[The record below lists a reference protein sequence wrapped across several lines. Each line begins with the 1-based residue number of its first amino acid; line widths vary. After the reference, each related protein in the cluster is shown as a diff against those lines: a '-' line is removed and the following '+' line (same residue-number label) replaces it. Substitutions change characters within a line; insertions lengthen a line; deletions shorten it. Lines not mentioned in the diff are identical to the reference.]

1 MAGTLPEAPPTLEVC
16 KASARLTQ
24 PLWRCGADDATLDG
38 RTARARDAARAS
50 WYDASVITF
59 DPPLVEGRLVR
70 RYKRFLAD
78 VQIGRD
84 TVVAHCPNPGSMR
97 TCADEG
103 GRVWLLRK
111 PATKL
116 GWSWELAEIGGR
128 GGALVS
134 VNTAR
139 GNQLVAGALATG
151 AIAELRGYD
160 TIEREVATG
169 DSRLD
174 FHLARGSRNR
184 DRAWVEVKTAT
195 MDGGAGA
202 AAFPDAVTTRGAR
215 HVDELRALRRRG
227 FRAVL
232 LFVVARS
239 GVTSVRPADEIDPGY
254 GAALRRAAAAGI
266 ELLAYAVELSVAGL
280 RLGRPVAVI
289 I

>member
-1 MAGTLPEAPPTLEVC
+1 MIE
-16 KASARLTQ
+16 
-24 PLWRCGADDATLDG
+24 
-38 RTARARDAARAS
+38 
-50 WYDASVITF
+50 F

-78 VQIGRD
+78 VRVGGD
-84 TVVAHCPNPGSMR
+84 TVIAHCPNPGSMR

-103 GRVWLLRK
+103 GRVWLQRK

-139 GNQLVAGALATG
+139 GNQLVASALASG

-160 TIEREVATG
+160 TISREVAVG

-174 FHLARGSRNR
+174 FLLARGPRNR

-195 MDGGAGA
+195 MDGGDAM
-202 AAFPDAVTTRGAR
+202 AAFPDAVTARGTR
-215 HVDELRALRRRG
+215 HLDELRALRRRG

-232 LFVVARS
+232 LFVVPRT
-239 GVTSVRPADEIDPGY
+239 GVRSVRPADEIDPTY
-254 GAALRRAAAAGI
+254 GAALRRASSAGV
-266 ELLAYAVELSVAGL
+266 ELLAYTIELSLSGL
-280 RLGRPVAVI
+280 HLGDRVPI
-289 I
+289 EL

>member
-1 MAGTLPEAPPTLEVC
+1 M
-16 KASARLTQ
+16 
-24 PLWRCGADDATLDG
+24 
-38 RTARARDAARAS
+38 
-50 WYDASVITF
+50 IIF

-78 VQIGRD
+78 VRIGRD

-97 TCADEG
+97 SCADEG
-103 GRVWLLRK
+103 GRVWLQRK

-116 GWSWELAEIGGR
+116 GWSWELAEIGGP

-139 GNQLVAGALATG
+139 GNQLVATALAAG

-160 TIEREVATG
+160 TITREVAAG

-174 FHLARGSRNR
+174 FHLARGPRNR

-195 MDGGAGA
+195 MDGGAGT
-202 AAFPDAVTTRGAR
+202 AAFPDAVTARGTR
-215 HVDELRALRRRG
+215 HLDELRALRRRG

-239 GVTSVRPADEIDPGY
+239 GVTRVRPADEIDPTY
-254 GAALRRAAAAGI
+254 GAALRRAAASGV
-266 ELLAYAVELSVAGL
+266 ELLAYTAELSLTGL
-280 RLGRPVAVI
+280 RLGHPVAVAL
-289 I
+289 

>member
-1 MAGTLPEAPPTLEVC
+1 MEVC

-151 AIAELRGYD
+151 TPTQPFTGTSRSTSRMPLRTTCAEGLSSKSPV
-160 TIEREVATG
+160 THEAAT
-169 DSRLD
+169 R
-174 FHLARGSRNR
+174 
-184 DRAWVEVKTAT
+184 
-195 MDGGAGA
+195 
-202 AAFPDAVTTRGAR
+202 
-215 HVDELRALRRRG
+215 
-227 FRAVL
+227 
-232 LFVVARS
+232 
-239 GVTSVRPADEIDPGY
+239 
-254 GAALRRAAAAGI
+254 
-266 ELLAYAVELSVAGL
+266 
-280 RLGRPVAVI
+280 
-289 I
+289 

>member
-1 MAGTLPEAPPTLEVC
+1 M
-16 KASARLTQ
+16 
-24 PLWRCGADDATLDG
+24 
-38 RTARARDAARAS
+38 
-50 WYDASVITF
+50 ITF

-78 VQIGRD
+78 VRIGRD

-103 GRVWLLRK
+103 GRVWLQRK

-139 GNQLVAGALATG
+139 GNQLVAAALATG
-151 AIAELRGYD
+151 AIGELRGYD
-160 TIEREVATG
+160 VIEREVATG

-174 FHLARGSRNR
+174 FRLARGARNR

-202 AAFPDAVTTRGAR
+202 AAFPDAVTARGVR
-215 HVDELRALRRRG
+215 HLDELRALRRRG

-239 GVTSVRPADEIDPGY
+239 GVTQVRPADEIDPTY
-254 GAALRRAAAAGI
+254 GAALRRAAAAGV
-266 ELLAYAVELSVAGL
+266 EVLAYGVELSLTSL
-280 RLGRPVAVI
+280 RIDESIRILL
-289 I
+289 

>member
-1 MAGTLPEAPPTLEVC
+1 M
-16 KASARLTQ
+16 
-24 PLWRCGADDATLDG
+24 
-38 RTARARDAARAS
+38 
-50 WYDASVITF
+50 IF

-78 VQIGRD
+78 VRIGRD

-97 TCADEG
+97 SCADEG
-103 GRVWLLRK
+103 GRVWLQRK

-116 GWSWELAEIGGR
+116 GWSWELAEIGGP

-139 GNQLVAGALATG
+139 GNQLVATALAAG

-160 TIEREVATG
+160 TITREVAAG

-174 FHLARGSRNR
+174 FHLARGPRNR

-195 MDGGAGA
+195 MDGGAGT
-202 AAFPDAVTTRGAR
+202 AAFPDAVTARGTR
-215 HVDELRALRRRG
+215 HLDELRALRRRG

-239 GVTSVRPADEIDPGY
+239 GVTRVRPADEIDPTY
-254 GAALRRAAAAGI
+254 GAALRRAAASGV
-266 ELLAYAVELSVAGL
+266 ELLAYTAELSLTGL
-280 RLGRPVAVI
+280 RLGRPVAVAL
-289 I
+289 

>member
-1 MAGTLPEAPPTLEVC
+1 VLV
-16 KASARLTQ
+16 
-24 PLWRCGADDATLDG
+24 
-38 RTARARDAARAS
+38 
-50 WYDASVITF
+50 F

-78 VQIGRD
+78 VRVGRD
-84 TVVAHCPNPGSMR
+84 TIVAHCPNPGSMH

-103 GRVWLLRK
+103 GRVWLQRK

-116 GWSWELAEIGGR
+116 GWSWELAEIGGH

-139 GNQLVAGALATG
+139 GNQLVATALATG
-151 AIAELRGYD
+151 AIAELAGYD
-160 TIEREVATG
+160 TVAREVAAG

-174 FHLARGSRNR
+174 FHLARGERPRNR

-195 MDGGAGA
+195 MDGGPGT
-202 AAFPDAVTTRGAR
+202 AAFPDAVTTRGTR
-215 HVDELRALRRRG
+215 HLDELRALRRRG

-239 GVTSVRPADEIDPGY
+239 GVTRVRPADEIDPTY
-254 GAALRRAAAAGI
+254 GAALRRASAAGV
-266 ELLAYAVELSVAGL
+266 ELLAYTVELSLTGL
-280 RLGRPVAVI
+280 RLGRRVAVDV
-289 I
+289 